1 MYIPIHKR
9 CVILFVQWGSNPKKM
24 LVIGNGGSNGID
36 TAFYS
41 RNATQDIKISTF
53 DFTFGFVGRIFY
65 EKGINELV
73 ASFIRLQ
80 KDYPNIGLRLIG
92 FMEENLYPVDD
103 WVKQEIS
110 TNSHIE
116 FVGFQQD
123 VRPYLM
129 GCEAFVFPSYREGFP
144 NVVMQ
149 AGALELPQIV
159 TDING
164 CNEIIVQN
172 KNGIIVPPQ
181 DEHALYKAMKYF
193 LDNPNEVKR
202 MAKNARAMITSRYER
217 NKFWKLML
225 EEYYRQIKN
234 RIK

>member
-1 MYIPIHKR
+1 
-9 CVILFVQWGSNPKKM
+9 
-24 LVIGNGGSNGID
+24 
-36 TAFYS
+36 
-41 RNATQDIKISTF
+41 
-53 DFTFGFVGRIFY
+53 
-65 EKGINELV
+65 
-73 ASFIRLQ
+73 
-80 KDYPNIGLRLIG
+80 
-92 FMEENLYPVDD
+92 MEENLYPVDD

-129 GCEAFVFPSYREGFP
+129 GCESFVFPSYREGFP